1 MIIEEIGSSLT
12 FEFDDSAW
20 TYLMKYDSDAQNKQ
34 VDYDKIK
41 NAIEG
46 TKAVDF
52 IGIFQ
57 NNQLNLI
64 EVKNYKFNPLDANHD
79 IIAEIA
85 QKVRD
90 TMAGIIGG
98 SRHST
103 HQKEYWHHHLQYLT
117 NPAKDV
123 RITLW
128 LEDDKPLDK
137 RLKTRNSNYLTTL
150 KKKLSWLTSNVKI
163 SNIADNDFGDAL
175 KVSNL
180 PRTK

>member
-1 MIIEEIGSSLT
+1 MIFEEIGSSLI
-12 FEFDDSAW
+12 FEFDETAW
-20 TYLMKYDSDAQNKQ
+20 SYLMKYDSDGQNKQ
-34 VDYDKIK
+34 VDYDKLK

-52 IGIFQ
+52 IGIFR
-57 NNQLNLI
+57 NSHLNLI
-64 EVKNYKFNPLDANHD
+64 EIKNYKFNPIDPNLN
-79 IIAEIA
+79 ILAEIA

-103 HQKEYWHHHLQYLT
+103 HQKENWHHHLQYLINST
-117 NPAKDV
+117 KDV
-123 RITLW
+123 RIILW
-128 LEDDKPLDK
+128 LEDDRPLDK
-137 RLKTRNSNYLTTL
+137 RLKTRNSNYLTIL

-180 PRTK
+180 PRSK